1 MRRAV
6 AALMVVVLSSL
17 AGRAT
22 ASEKA
27 EAAPADEAPAEAAA
41 EAPSEAVYVEL
52 KPAFVTNYGTAD
64 DGRMRFV
71 RADVSLRVS
80 GPEASTAVQYHMPQV
95 RANLLAVLARQE
107 EQTLVTPDGRTQL
120 REAVLGGLRAIFEK
134 EERQPMVEEVLF
146 TNLLV
151 HR

>member
-1 MRRAV
+1 MRHRF
-6 AALMVVVLSSL
+6 AALMVVVT
-17 AGRAT
+17 AFATPAT
-22 ASEKA
+22 ASDH
-27 EAAPADEAPAEAAA
+27 AAAAAADEAPAEAAA
-41 EAPSEAVYVEL
+41 EAVYVEL

-71 RADVSLRVS
+71 RADVSLRVA
-80 GPEASTAVQYHMPQV
+80 GAEASTAVQYHMPQV

-107 EQTLVTPDGRTQL
+107 EQTLVTTEGRAQL
-120 REAVLGGLRAIFEK
+120 REAVLGSLRAIFEK